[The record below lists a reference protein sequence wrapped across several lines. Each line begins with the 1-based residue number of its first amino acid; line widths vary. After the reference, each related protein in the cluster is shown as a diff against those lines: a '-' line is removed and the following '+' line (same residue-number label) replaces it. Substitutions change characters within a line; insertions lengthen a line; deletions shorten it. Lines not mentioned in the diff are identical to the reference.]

1 MIVKITLCSL
11 LLLFISG
18 CSTLNQSVERVK
30 TSTVDM
36 GKTLGLLDSSTM
48 QIPDYYSTYQL
59 QRKYEFGRLYHIDEI
74 ECSLLSNRCK

>member
-1 MIVKITLCSL
+1 
-11 LLLFISG
+11 
-18 CSTLNQSVERVK
+18 
-30 TSTVDM
+30 M